1 MINLTNKKIQ
11 QILTFFFL
19 NPKKSLY
26 LKQLSDQLGLDN
38 GNLSRCLN
46 SLVSNGV
53 LTAKE
58 EGRQKYFSLN
68 HSYPVLAE
76 LEKMITI
83 SVGPETLLK
92 EVLLKNKNIKK
103 AYIFGSYASGKFNDK
118 SDLDVMLIGD
128 HNPIDIRR
136 EIIKL
141 QKKFGR
147 EINTIDYTENEYNKK
162 IKENGGFLKKVLAE
176 PKIILK

>member
-1 MINLTNKKIQ
+1 MINLANKKIQ

-38 GNLSRCLN
+38 GNLSRYLN
-46 SLVSNGV
+46 SLVINGI
-53 LTAKE
+53 LNAKE

-68 HSYPVLAE
+68 HSYPILAE

-92 EVLLKNKNIKK
+92 ELFLKNNSLKK

-118 SDLDVMLIGD
+118 SDLDIMLIGD
-128 HNPIDIRR
+128 HDSIDIRR

-141 QKKFGR
+141 QKQFGR
-147 EINTIDYTENEYNKK
+147 EINTIDYTEAEYNKK
-162 IKENGGFLKKVLAE
+162 IKEKDGFLEKVLAG

>member
-1 MINLTNKKIQ
+1 MINLANKKIQ
-11 QILTFFFL
+11 KILTFFFL

-26 LKQLSDQLGLDN
+26 LKQLSDQLDLDN
-38 GNLSRCLN
+38 GNLSRYLN
-46 SLVSNGV
+46 SLVINGI
-53 LTAKE
+53 LNAKE

-68 HSYPVLAE
+68 HSYPILAE

-92 EVLLKNKNIKK
+92 ELFLKNNSLKK

-118 SDLDVMLIGD
+118 SDIDLMLIGD
-128 HNPIDIRR
+128 HNSIDIRR

-141 QKKFGR
+141 QKQFGR
-147 EINTIDYTENEYNKK
+147 EINTIDYTEAEYNKK
-162 IKENGGFLKKVLAE
+162 IKEKDGFLEKVLTG